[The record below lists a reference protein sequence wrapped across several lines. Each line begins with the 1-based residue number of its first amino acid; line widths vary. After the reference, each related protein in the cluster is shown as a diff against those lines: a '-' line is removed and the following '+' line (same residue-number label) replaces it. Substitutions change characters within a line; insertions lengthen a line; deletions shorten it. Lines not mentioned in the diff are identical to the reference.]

1 MLVIND
7 FFVRYKE
14 AVSNQM
20 ELILKKNSAKIISA
34 TRFMGQ
40 KALQKEDIQDNIYV
54 YSPIK
59 YFFQVI
65 KETIKSKNERIH
77 IFEEEPSRWKRM
89 LFNRSGNPLYVSMY
103 RRPTEEYAEHL
114 KKYKNLK
121 KVFVEL
127 PQNKEI
133 LKKYGIEE

>member
-20 ELILKKNSAKIISA
+20 ELISRENNGKIISA

-40 KALQKEDIQDNIYV
+40 QALQQEDIKDNIYV

-59 YFFQVI
+59 YIFQ
-65 KETIKSKNERIH
+65 TIR
-77 IFEEEPSRWKRM
+77 
-89 LFNRSGNPLYVSMY
+89 
-103 RRPTEEYAEHL
+103 
-114 KKYKNLK
+114 
-121 KVFVEL
+121 
-127 PQNKEI
+127 
-133 LKKYGIEE
+133 